1 MTGAQRRRGG
11 APVGLVS
18 DLDPIEAGAVIYLR
32 LYCAGVEAR
41 RQAERDFALSLG
53 PKHGPVALN
62 SLGRICEL
70 CAEHGRRPLMRHS
83 VSCKCL
89 GADEACLANLV
100 AAAGTGDREDAM
112 LLAALMVRPDM
123 APHLAGL
130 AETLGLALGRMA
142 SMADPVIEP
151 AADRPHVLH

>member
-1 MTGAQRRRGG
+1 MTEDQRRRGG

-32 LYCAGVEAR
+32 LYCAGAEAR

-53 PKHGPVALN
+53 SDHGLAALK

-70 CAEHGRRPLMRHS
+70 CVEHGRRPLMRHS

-100 AAAGTGDREDAM
+100 GAAGTGAREDAM
-112 LLAALMVRPDM
+112 LLAAWMVRPDM

-142 SMADPVIEP
+142 SMADPVI
-151 AADRPHVLH
+151 AAQTDRPQVLH